1 MSSIAIR
8 GVRAQS
14 EATLDLARKLVVS
27 CDNCLLQALET
38 YETQIECLWKDLE
51 STVEVERARK
61 VSEIE
66 ASRQRQQKL
75 RVEIQKLERI
85 VSVVKRDQ
93 VTDRIDELL
102 LQGDEE
108 DNDVEEDTRQT
119 GIDCSVSRSRSLA
132 IEELKATIRRQLS
145 ELNSV
150 LSE

>member
-1 MSSIAIR
+1 MSSIALR

-66 ASRQRQQKL
+66 ASRQRQQRL
-75 RVEIQKLERI
+75 RDEIQKLERM

-108 DNDVEEDTRQT
+108 DNEEDTRQT
-119 GIDCSVSRSRSLA
+119 GIDCSVSRSSA